1 MTEKKKRERLLP
13 AIRAHMGDWIYYV
26 SYMTMQDVA
35 KRISYAEEIHESKTL
50 NEFLQRRVTD
60 RSDEIVKYIETQQQ
74 RFFNSIIVGVYG
86 GSPEWYELEVGKN
99 DFFDPQDLPDDLKKA
114 LGLLKLSGTEKLFA
128 IDGQHRVA
136 AIRKV
141 INKDKTFKD
150 EEVAVI
156 FVSAKRDAEGLKRTR
171 RLFSTL
177 NRYAKP
183 VKLSDIISLDEDD
196 VVAIS
201 TRRLLD
207 VHPLFKNEIIYT
219 KTKQLPSTDKKSLT
233 SIHALYES
241 LDLFLNDMGKRSQWE
256 EFKRFRPSDE
266 QLDDYYK
273 QAELLWN
280 GLIDSFEELDQLRD
294 GHTRII
300 AQKRH
305 SSGGHLLF
313 RPVGLLA
320 IVRAAKLAEDS
331 GYKLKRALR
340 LIASAP
346 MTLSHK
352 PWSGL
357 LWDDIGKKM
366 ITRKENQK
374 IASHLLFYIIGGD
387 LTKLKTTDGE
397 LRKAYAGALNRPEED
412 VELPEKVA

>member
-1 MTEKKKRERLLP
+1 MEKKKRGKLLP
-13 AIRAHMGDWIYYV
+13 AIRARMGDWIYYV
-26 SYMTMQDVA
+26 SYMKMQDIA
-35 KRISYAEEIHESKTL
+35 KRISFAEEIHESQTL

-60 RSDEIVKYIETQQQ
+60 RSDEIAKYIETQQQ

-99 DFFDPQDLPDDLKKA
+99 EFFDPKKLPDDLKNS
-114 LGLLKLSGTEKLFA
+114 LGFLKLSGTEKLFA
-128 IDGQHRVA
+128 IDGQHRLA

-141 INKDKTFKD
+141 VSKNAAFKD

-156 FVSAKRDAEGLKRTR
+156 FVSAKKDDEGLKRTR

-207 VHPLFKNEIIYT
+207 VHTLFKNDLIYT
-219 KTKQLPSTDKKSLT
+219 KTKQLPTSDKRSLT

-241 LDLFLNDMGKRSQWE
+241 LDIFLNDMGKKSQWE

-266 QLDDYYK
+266 QLDRYYK
-273 QAELLWN
+273 KAEIFWN
-280 GLIDSFEELDQLRD
+280 DLIESFGELGQLRA
-294 GHTRII
+294 GHTHII
-300 AQKRH
+300 TEKRH
-305 SSGGHLLF
+305 SRGGHLLF

-320 IVRAAKLAEDS
+320 IARAAKLAQDS
-331 GYKLKRALR
+331 GFRLKRALN

-346 MTLSHK
+346 MMLSRK
-352 PWSGL
+352 PWVGL

-374 IASHLLFYIIGGD
+374 IASNLLFYIIGGN
-387 LTKLKTTDGE
+387 LTKIKMTERELK
-397 LRKAYAGALNRPEED
+397 KAYASALNKAEED
-412 VELPEKVA
+412 VELPEKVS